1 MRKILFG
8 LLACITMATI
18 WYGCSKDKETSGS
31 IYGVVTDKATGEPI
45 KTAGVELQPIGLK
58 TVTGSDGTFEFA
70 NLEVGDYNLYVTKTG
85 YLDCKSSTITI
96 KSGQQAPGNVQMEK
110 APHALRVV
118 NSESQDISSLDFGDQ
133 EDDISRTF
141 VVFNDGP
148 ETIEWEIT
156 ITAQWLH
163 VSKQSGSLNPG
174 KQQSIIATIDRNLL
188 MGGENMTTL
197 HVTSNDGSK
206 ELTVK
211 ATGVSPII
219 TLAVT
224 ETTPTSA
231 VLNGKLTRLGDPV
244 YTEMGFVYGTM
255 PTPSISNGATKISIA
270 NVQLGVF
277 SEAVSNLT
285 EGNTYY
291 VRAYATNANGTT
303 YGNQV
308 VANMKYLTLPS
319 FEHNGHT
326 YRVAPDPHTSPNQYI
341 SWESAN
347 AYCENLTLYE
357 YSDWR
362 MPTIEELETMYANR
376 NVIGGFVNPDRVNNV
391 NIYSYYHSSTSYDSQ
406 IHYQL
411 EWITGERSHNYYLET
426 RGYYDWSI
434 SNYDCCHVRPI
445 RVEN

>member
-8 LLACITMATI
+8 LLACITMASV
-18 WYGCSKDKETSGS
+18 WYSCTKDEETSGS

-156 ITAQWLH
+156 ITATWLH

-188 MGGENMTTL
+188 MGGENVTTL

-211 ATGVSPII
+211 ATGVSPIV

-224 ETTPTSA
+224 EVTPTTA
-231 VLNGKLTRLGDPV
+231 VLNGKLTRSGDPA
-244 YTEMGFVYGTM
+244 YTEIGFVYGTM
-255 PTPSISNGATKISIA
+255 PTPSITNGATRIIISS
-270 NVQLGVF
+270 VQIGAF

-291 VRAYATNANGTT
+291 VRSYAKNNATT
-303 YGNQV
+303 DYGSTV
-308 VANMKYLTLPS
+308 SFVAETPQYVTLQS
-319 FEHNGHT
+319 ADIMVQTEDLGEVNW
-326 YRVAPDPHTSPNQYI
+326 N
-341 SWESAN
+341 SAN
-347 AYCENLTLYE
+347 TMCNNSTVGGYT
-357 YSDWR
+357 DWR
-362 MPTIEELETMYANR
+362 LPTIDELYVLYNNRET
-376 NVIGGFVNPDRVNNV
+376 IGGFYGNEYVYALYWSSESSNNNACYVIRFPDGTLCSSYLHSTARVRAV
-391 NIYSYYHSSTSYDSQ
+391 RTISQ
-406 IHYQL
+406 
-411 EWITGERSHNYYLET
+411 
-426 RGYYDWSI
+426 
-434 SNYDCCHVRPI
+434 
-445 RVEN
+445 